1 MKRGVFI
8 INTSRGGL
16 INEEALAVAVREG
29 IVAGAA
35 LDVFEIEPLPND
47 SPLRTFESCIFGC
60 HNSSNTKE
68 AVKRVNEM
76 AINNLI
82 EGLAQGDRS

>member
-1 MKRGVFI
+1 MKHGVFI

-16 INEEALAVAVREG
+16 IDETALADAIQNG
-29 IVAGAA
+29 IVDGAA
-35 LDVFEIEPLPND
+35 LDVFEHEPLPDN
-47 SPLRTFESCIFGC
+47 SRLRTFDSCIFGS

-68 AVKRVNEM
+68 SVDRVNEF

-82 EGLAQGDRS
+82 EGLIMEEES